1 MSVRSRAHLHL
12 RKARQ
17 FLDSARLSMD
27 NELHDASASSAV
39 LSEINSKDAICL
51 ALTGS
56 TGKSEDHS
64 RAVQELRESG
74 PVGADLAP
82 TFSRLLGLKTPSQY
96 LAREIPR
103 PQAVKAIEWAQR
115 MVEGAAATLR

>member
-1 MSVRSRAHLHL
+1 MSIRSRAHSHL

-17 FLDSARLSMD
+17 FLDSARLNMD

-39 LSEINSKDAICL
+39 LSGINSKDAICL

-56 TGKSEDHS
+56 TSKSEDHS
-64 RAVQELRESG
+64 RAVQELREAG
-74 PVGADLAP
+74 PMGADLAP

-96 LAREIPR
+96 LAQEIPR
-103 PQAVKAIEWAQR
+103 SQAVKAIDWAQR
-115 MVEGAAATLR
+115 MMEGASRALR